1 MSVRRIVA
9 AAGFAVLA
17 MAGAAEA
24 GGIKIGTLTC
34 NVEGGIGFIIG
45 SSKDMEC
52 TFHGNAGVEHYSGVI
67 NKFGLDIGY
76 VSEAEFIPDAR
87 LRAARIADAEIFTA
101 AHVVVLR
108 ERQHSRIIKAFLDVV
123 HGALQD

>member
-9 AAGFAVLA
+9 AGFALMA
-17 MAGAAEA
+17 MVGTVQAAS
-24 GGIKIGTLTC
+24 GIKIGTLTC

-67 NKFGLDIGY
+67 NKFGLDIGITGSQVMSWVVFAPGDVRPGALSGTY
-76 VSEAEFIPDAR
+76 VGATAEA
-87 LRAARIADAEIFTA
+87 TA
-101 AHVVVLR
+101 A
-108 ERQHSRIIKAFLDVV
+108 I
-123 HGALQD
+123 GAGANILVGGFNKNVT